1 MKLFLLISAVFFLFI
16 FSCKEDNQGANDNVP
31 PNSMYMILSKGDTL
45 KFDAY
50 YVDFS
55 GLDTLLLDTFRIG
68 DSVLEFPFMDS
79 LFDLSNVVLID
90 GLVEPCIGYQ
100 IDTSGG
106 GFDVHSCE
114 TDSTEKSLSIFWDKT
129 QSSHYVNASGAYIEF
144 PVGVFDS
151 ATVRSYHFNNSE
163 LILTENSPGKI
174 MGYMNN
180 LQLTNLFGSDSIQV
194 EKIMF
199 NVSED
204 AFLKS
209 FGRKRSS
216 LYSMMKLRP

>member
-1 MKLFLLISAVFFLFI
+1 MKLFLVISAVSFLFI
-16 FSCKEDNQGANDNVP
+16 FSCKEDNQGVNDGVP
-31 PNSMYMILSKGDTL
+31 PNSIYMVLSKGDTL

-55 GLDTLLLDTFRIG
+55 DLDTLLLDTFRIG
-68 DSVLEFPFMDS
+68 DSVLEFPFTDS
-79 LFDLSNVVLID
+79 LFDFSNVVLID
-90 GLVEPCIGYQ
+90 GFVEPCIGYQ

-106 GFDVHSCE
+106 GFDIDPCD

-144 PVGVFDS
+144 PVGAFDS
-151 ATVRSYHFNNSE
+151 ATAKSYHFNNSE
-163 LILTENSPGKI
+163 LILTENSADKI

-180 LQLTNLFGSDSIQV
+180 LQLTNLMRSDSIQV

-204 AFLKS
+204 TFLKS
-209 FGRKRSS
+209 FGRKHSS
-216 LYSMMKLRP
+216 LHRMMKH